1 MAAVLLRRLF
11 TNTFE
16 DFWPGLGA
24 EVHGVVKQELLLAV
38 QNDAVDSVRRKICDA
53 LAELARNLFDEN
65 GNNLWPEVL
74 KFLFELASSE
84 NPALRQ
90 SAFHVFG
97 AVPGIFG
104 NQQGLY
110 IDVIKQMLSRL
121 IFCLFSGSCQTFSD
135 TESAAFGPE
144 SALLP
149 QICFVKAQISFQ
161 AQNLK
166 VL

>member
-121 IFCLFSGSCQTFSD
+121 IFFASFRAAAKAFQTLNPLFLIQDQPSD
-135 TESAAFGPE
+135 PKF
-144 SALLP
+144 AL
-149 QICFVKAQISFQ
+149 
-161 AQNLK
+161 
-166 VL
+166 